1 MSDTGLRIRVDDQLR
16 HEFIATCKARDTT
29 AAQILRNFMRK
40 YVEAPE
46 SLRSPEQKDYILSQ
60 INSRPKASS
69 WLAAFEAEL
78 A

>member
-40 YVEAPE
+40 YVEAHGAE
-46 SLRSPEQKDYILSQ
+46 VRQGRL
-60 INSRPKASS
+60 
-69 WLAAFEAEL
+69 FEAVDGFSASAIEPKTKFIDP
-78 A
+78 